1 MPRPTREIKEIF
13 EAESAVFFSE
23 CFSDDPQHIALSYPR
38 AALPVLNGREGW
50 CYHDETSIA
59 RLLYSPYL
67 AFFVFKHSAEGR
79 PLDALNS
86 VP

>member
-23 CFSDDPQHIALSYPR
+23 FFSDDPQHIALSYPR
-38 AALPVLNGREGW
+38 AAASAHGREGW
-50 CYHDETSIA
+50 CYHNETSIA